1 MTYDDWVE
9 TYKPIQ
15 NHIVERGAMDGT
27 MFETYGDDASFIG
40 ENIDQN
46 TVWTWIDDNDGEP
59 DYIVSG
65 CWRINRLG
73 YFITEVPYKGERG
86 DIAVNFDQF

>member
-1 MTYDDWVE
+1 MTYEQWIE

-15 NHIVERGAMDGT
+15 NHIVEHGAMDGT
-27 MFETYGDDASFIG
+27 MFETYGDDASFVG
-40 ENIDQN
+40 ENIDRK

-73 YFITEVPYKGERG
+73 YFITQVPYDGERG
-86 DIAVNFDQF
+86 DIAVNFD